1 MEAVILSAGQ
11 GKRLLPL
18 TTDQPKCI
26 VSINGRSILEWQ
38 IQELIRLGMDSIHVV
53 VGFGAN
59 KVEALLAQRVS
70 SSSIHTIYNPFFA
83 LADNL
88 ISCWV
93 AAFLMS
99 LLFLGSLVTTLL
111 SGLGYDTLLLIFS
124 FLILVQAI
132 RGVVKLRNLRQQLQN
147 DPGSVRM
154 SDVLAAPSFRGIY
167 TFVR

>member
-1 MEAVILSAGQ
+1 MN
-11 GKRLLPL
+11 KRRH
-18 TTDQPKCI
+18 TSSEI
-26 VSINGRSILEWQ
+26 YEEINS
-38 IQELIRLGMDSIHVV
+38 
-53 VGFGAN
+53 
-59 KVEALLAQRVS
+59 
-70 SSSIHTIYNPFFA
+70 
-83 LADNL
+83 NL